1 MLVLSAYFFTT
12 MGKETKTYF
21 SSAFYTPW
29 NILKDPWIL
38 SISGEYAQIDTDH
51 VDIVIHKATYV
62 MHTSMHTH
70 TYFT

>member
-1 MLVLSAYFFTT
+1 MLVLSAYFFTA
-12 MGKETKTYF
+12 MRKETKTYF
-21 SSAFYTPW
+21 SPAFYMPW
-29 NILKDPWIL
+29 NILKDLWIL

-51 VDIVIHKATYV
+51 VDIVIHKVTYV